1 MRARPSPLGSA
12 HPGDPSPSLPRL
24 AEILDS
30 LLYTRGPWSPDS
42 TAQPQTLR
50 RAPPGSQ
57 SPQPNP
63 RIPGVLPPCASS
75 RAQEPGFLSS
85 APGAS
90 SGPTF
95 SSSAQSRELQ
105 TPAVAVSD
113 LPARASCPPSRL
125 HSPLFVH
132 RVCPSPAL
140 RLEQPARSTPQ
151 SRPARRP
158 PWTQARSGAV
168 HGQLTRQPHLPH
180 LLLLLPPG
188 RGRLRRGDPPSR
200 AFDPEIPG
208 PSLTRAPGP
217 QGSSGQPLGR
227 VLSTPGFWDP
237 SCFSRSQ
244 GF

>member
-132 RVCPSPAL
+132 GVCPSPAL
-140 RLEQPARSTPQ
+140 RLEQPARSLSPGRLGGRPGH
-151 SRPARRP
+151 RPALELSMVSSLGSLTSPTSRCCCRRGGGACGAGIP
-158 PWTQARSGAV
+158 PAAP
-168 HGQLTRQPHLPH
+168 LTR
-180 LLLLLPPG
+180 
-188 RGRLRRGDPPSR
+188 RY
-200 AFDPEIPG
+200 PG
-208 PSLTRAPGP
+208 PL
-217 QGSSGQPLGR
+217 
-227 VLSTPGFWDP
+227 
-237 SCFSRSQ
+237 
-244 GF
+244 